1 MEVAVES
8 ANFLLGKLDGACG
21 EGKEGIITS
30 ALDVLAR
37 VPLGAALADDYIADF
52 GDLAAEQFNTESFG
66 LRVSA

>member
-8 ANFLLGKLDGACG
+8 ANFLLGKLDGASGKG
-21 EGKEGIITS
+21 EEGIITGS
-30 ALDVLAR
+30 FDVLAW
-37 VPLGAALADDYIADF
+37 VPFGAALADDYVADF